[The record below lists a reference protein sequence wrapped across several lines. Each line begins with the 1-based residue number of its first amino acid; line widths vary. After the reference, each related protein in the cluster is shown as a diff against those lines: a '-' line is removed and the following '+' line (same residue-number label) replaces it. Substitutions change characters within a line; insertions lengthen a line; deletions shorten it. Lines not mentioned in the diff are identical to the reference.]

1 MKRRARALFVT
12 PILPAARGNG
22 LAMRAGV
29 LLDALTTDYDV
40 TVLLVP
46 VAGNGGSEDFV
57 AARAQRLVVSPLTLD
72 PLFALSAGV
81 LDPADRL
88 RALRDYPRPALCR
101 WATGPTLD
109 AAFALV
115 SPFGSAAAAS
125 TIDGGLLVLRSY
137 LAPYVAPF
145 LNERW
150 AFRILDL
157 DDDERLTHE
166 RLSGLHQLHGR
177 ASASRL
183 SASEAAKYAALENG
197 WVPRFDLAFAASELH
212 ATALGERHRGHP
224 VAVIPNSVEV
234 TSPSPQARHEG
245 PFRILFVGNL
255 GYEPNVDAAVW
266 FVEEVLPELA
276 KFRAV
281 EMRIVGS
288 HPVAQ
293 VSALAKPG
301 VEVCANPGDLNPHYL
316 WADVALAPLRAGGG
330 TRIKILE
337 AFAAG
342 VPVVATSIGAEGLAV
357 RDGEHL
363 LIADRAAEA
372 VAACGRLVED
382 PGLAARLAAR
392 AFELVQSR
400 YSRRGAVE
408 RVRCVIAGREGCA
421 SIPNVRSATDE
432 LANGS

>member
-1 MKRRARALFVT
+1 MKHRARALFVT
-12 PILPAARGNG
+12 PILPAAGGNG

-29 LLDALTTDYDV
+29 LLDALAAEYDV

-46 VAGNGGSEDFV
+46 VAGDGGSEDFV
-57 AARAQRLVVSPLTLD
+57 AARAERLVVLPLTLD
-72 PLFALSAGV
+72 PLFVLSAGV
-81 LDPADRL
+81 LDPSDRL
-88 RALRDYPRPALCR
+88 RALCDYPRPALCR
-101 WATGPTLD
+101 WATGPTRD
-109 AAFALV
+109 AAVALV
-115 SPFGSAAAAS
+115 SPGAESGSGAAAS
-125 TIDGGLLVLRSY
+125 TNDGGMLVLRSY
-137 LAPYVAPF
+137 LAPYAAPF

-166 RLSGLHQLHGR
+166 RLAGLHKLRGR
-177 ASASRL
+177 ASAGQI
-183 SASEAAKYAALENG
+183 SACEAAKYAALEND

-212 ATALGERHRGHP
+212 ATALGERHPGHA
-224 VAVIPNSVEV
+224 VALIPNSVEV
-234 TSPSPQARHEG
+234 TPPAPRARHEG

-276 KFRAV
+276 KFHAV

-288 HPVAQ
+288 HPVAP
-293 VSALAKPG
+293 VSALAQPG
-301 VEVCANPGDLNPHYL
+301 VEVCANPVDLNPHYL
-316 WADVALAPLRAGGG
+316 WADVAVAPLRAGGG

-337 AFAAG
+337 AFAVG

-363 LIADRAAEA
+363 LIADRAADV

-382 PGLAARLAAR
+382 PGLPSRLAAS
-392 AFELVQSR
+392 AFELVESC

-408 RVRCVIAGREGCA
+408 RVREAVAMRYGLRT
-421 SIPNVRSATDE
+421 SR
-432 LANGS
+432 